1 MKWDTFLWHDSEKF
15 VWMSLDLEFPQRPRV
30 YFVMKNEQNTALI
43 GYHLVVLF
51 GSNERMLKR
60 LKDKISIALLK
71 NDILFDQGFS
81 LQGLR

>member
-15 VWMSLDLEFPQRPRV
+15 VWMSLGLEFLQRPRV
-30 YFVMKNEQNTALI
+30 YFVIKNEQSIPST

-51 GSNERMLKR
+51 GSNERMPKR